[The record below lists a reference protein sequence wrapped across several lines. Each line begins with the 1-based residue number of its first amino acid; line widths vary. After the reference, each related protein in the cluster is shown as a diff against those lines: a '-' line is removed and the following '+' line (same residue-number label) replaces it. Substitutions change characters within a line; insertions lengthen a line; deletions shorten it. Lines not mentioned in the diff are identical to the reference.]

1 MISTSHS
8 SDDVVHTVAPLRRS
22 GAHIDID
29 QLISRLGRVVP
40 EAEIAV
46 HLPLIRSIEALKAEN
61 DAVIVAHNYQ
71 TPLIAAGVADFVGD
85 SLAMARYAAQ
95 CTARVIVVCGVHFMA
110 ETVKLLCPNKR
121 VLLPN
126 LRARCSLA
134 DSIDADY
141 VRALRQFYPDLPLV
155 AYVNTPAAVKAEA
168 DVCCTS
174 ANAAAVAR
182 SLGVPRLIMLPDRYL
197 ARYVA
202 RETGLDI
209 ITCHGQCEVH
219 VKYSGT
225 DIDAY
230 RRESAAVVLAHP
242 ECTADVQDSADFVG
256 STSAMGRY
264 LSEMRPRRV
273 LLLTECSMADN
284 LSLQHPEIE
293 FLKPCNLCSYMKRIT
308 LFGVALVLE
317 DLSNE
322 IEIDAAVAIRAR
334 RAVERMLS
342 L

>member
-1 MISTSHS
+1 MAANLLFSGGAVSTATALQRTSARVDPEH
-8 SDDVVHTVAPLRRS
+8 
-22 GAHIDID
+22 
-29 QLISRLGRVVP
+29 LIAALGRVVP
-40 EAEIAV
+40 AAEIWLN
-46 HLPLIRSIEALKAEN
+46 LPLLEAIAALKAKH

-71 TPLIAAGVADFVGD
+71 EPLIAAGVADFVGD

-126 LRARCSLA
+126 LCARCSLA
-134 DSIDADY
+134 DSVDRDY
-141 VRALRQFYPDLPLV
+141 VRALRRSYPGLPMV

-168 DVCCTS
+168 DICCTS
-174 ANAAAVAR
+174 ANAVAVAR
-182 SLGVPRLIMLPDRYL
+182 SLGVQRLIMVPDRHL
-197 ARYVA
+197 AGYVA

-209 ITCHGQCEVH
+209 VSCHGQCEVH
-219 VKYSGT
+219 VKYSGV

-230 RRESAAVVLAHP
+230 RREFPIVVLAHP
-242 ECTADVQDSADFVG
+242 ECTESVQDCADFVG
-256 STSAMGRY
+256 STSAMSGY
-264 LSEMRPRRV
+264 LSQTRPRRV

-284 LSLQHPEIE
+284 LSLQHPDID
-293 FLKPCNLCSYMKRIT
+293 FLRPCNLCSYMKSIT
-308 LFGVALVLE
+308 LFGIATVLE

-322 IEIDAAVAIRAR
+322 IDVDDAVAVAAR
-334 RAVERMLS
+334 RSVERMLS